1 MQFRGKYLPSVSAS
15 LWGYW
20 HKFVPS
26 SNPKEKSLANKGAM
40 KSLFVVISV
49 VLSFCEGIQKFYQNS
64 VEMHHLAEK

>member
-1 MQFRGKYLPSVSAS
+1 MQFLGKYLPSVSSS

-20 HKFVPS
+20 HKFIPS

-49 VLSFCEGIQKFYQNS
+49 VLRRHSKVLSEQWGDAPSC
-64 VEMHHLAEK
+64 